1 MDRPGRGLAGSGDRW
16 SGSWDRS
23 CWRNEVQARV
33 SGHTWRKD
41 SWILVWK
48 GWAWRWLT

>member
-33 SGHTWRKD
+33 SLDTHCERIHGYLYGRAGRGD
-41 SWILVWK
+41 
-48 GWAWRWLT
+48 G